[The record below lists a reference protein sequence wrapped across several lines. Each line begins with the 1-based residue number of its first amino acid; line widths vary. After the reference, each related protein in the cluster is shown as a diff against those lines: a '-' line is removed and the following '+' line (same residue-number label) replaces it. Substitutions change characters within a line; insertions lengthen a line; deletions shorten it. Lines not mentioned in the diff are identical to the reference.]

1 MKKAEEI
8 SNPTTEQ
15 AMYFKTIESI
25 TDYGSV
31 KINERVIMSI
41 VKNAALKVD
50 GVSSLPSG
58 SFVNCLTN
66 MITNAKNHDK
76 AIKLDINGTDIKVD
90 LKINVS
96 YGKNIPELAL
106 KVQNTITDE
115 VKTLTGMN
123 VMKVDVEV
131 QEVDSQEGL

>member
-1 MKKAEEI
+1 
-8 SNPTTEQ
+8 
-15 AMYFKTIESI
+15 MYFKTIESI

>member
-8 SNPTTEQ
+8 NNNPTAEQ
-15 AMYFKTIESI
+15 AMLYKTIESI
-25 TDYGSV
+25 TDYGTV

-41 VKNAALKVD
+41 VKKAALKVD

-66 MITNAKNHDK
+66 MVASARSHDK
-76 AIKLDINGTDIKVD
+76 AVKLDIKGDTVKVE
-90 LKINVS
+90 LKINVA

-123 VMKVDVEV
+123 VTKVDVEI
-131 QEVDSQEGL
+131 QEVDSEQS

>member
-8 SNPTTEQ
+8 NSPTTEQ

-25 TDYGSV
+25 TDYGTV

-41 VKNAALKVD
+41 VKKAAMKVD

-58 SFVNCLTN
+58 SFVTCLTS
-66 MITNAKNHDK
+66 MVASAKNHDK
-76 AIKLDINGTDIKVD
+76 AVKLDIKGDTVKVD
-90 LKINVS
+90 LKINVA

-106 KVQNTITDE
+106 KVQNTVTDE

-123 VMKVDVEV
+123 VTKVNVEI
-131 QEVDSQEGL
+131 QEVESQEGQ